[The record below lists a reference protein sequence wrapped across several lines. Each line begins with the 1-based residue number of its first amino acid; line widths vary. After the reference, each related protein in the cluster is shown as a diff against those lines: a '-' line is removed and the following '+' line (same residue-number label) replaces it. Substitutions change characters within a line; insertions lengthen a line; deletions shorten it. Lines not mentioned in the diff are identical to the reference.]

1 MAAPVVE
8 ATATTREGAAGT
20 SHTVNLPSGIT
31 AGNLLV
37 LAISGVQTS
46 PVTTPSG
53 WTLHSDAN
61 LYDPAVHNLARIY
74 WRIADGN
81 EGSTLSMTSS
91 AVAAFGAVCYRIS
104 GATATNPLTALTY
117 AKSNPWDGY
126 PNPPLSSIGL
136 QRDWL
141 FVAGVIDYSAAQLM
155 TGAPT
160 GYSTMS
166 TGVGEHNTGFHSRV
180 TLCYKSTAVVASDD
194 PGTFTAA
201 APTYWCAFTFAITPA
216 RTDSPVVEAT
226 AGTNE
231 TGSSTSHAINL
242 PSGIVASDL
251 LLIALSMHYSY
262 SFTTPSGWTLVT
274 GFPTWEPANH
284 NKAWVYYRIAD
295 GNEGSTVSITSS
307 GSWAIGAA
315 AYRISGASGD
325 MPKMAAVSAGPD
337 ARPDPPL
344 IYAEPI
350 RGWLYVAGFI
360 DYFGGIA
367 MAAQPSGYST
377 PTSGYGYNSG
387 NYSRIY
393 LASRGTTSSS
403 AEDPGVA
410 NYVTQTYWGTFTLA
424 IAPTHTDTFPV
435 VVDITTGYGYGS
447 SGSFLMPAGVTAG
460 ERLLALFAEESNHTI
475 SAPSGWTQLFSVSG
489 GGFAGFYKVS
499 DGSETGAISI
509 DMGANAYYAYITYRI
524 AGRIGTPTASSVWTG
539 GENDAPNPPSLD
551 PGVGA
556 QDILWFAV
564 TGRNRYSYTAGP
576 TYYLRF
582 TTRLAATN
590 GNLAAAHRYRNAS
603 SEDPGTFTTSTN
615 WYPYAVTLAF
625 PPLYEITGVG
635 AIASAEAFGT
645 VQMVYNRE
653 LTGVGGIASAEAFG
667 LAQVLA
673 IKGATFPAISAFT
686 GTHAW
691 SVAAWAKWTS
701 KTAGRVFSV
710 WDGSGNELASLRVDN
725 TASSANRAAHSVA
738 GAANDGYYHLYVM
751 TYDGVT
757 LRFYIDGRAA
767 GAEVASATSLA
778 AAGGMRAGSGYQ
790 GATPFGGSVDDVAV
804 FDYYLSASQVAGL
817 FVSGTTS
824 GVDLVH
830 DSSGSSMVL
839 AGWQPHAYM
848 AGYAAVDTYSTAK
861 DLTANGGCIAIPIA
875 LEGKMALRQVSL
887 WNTDA
892 ATARSWNWSLY
903 YQPRQ
908 DAISNTL
915 FRVAAGVAADA
926 FTPGAASK
934 RSIAAAGAPTLLGPG
949 SYWLVIQNNHAT
961 STFGLGSIA
970 SGPLS
975 INRAQTKTLTVPIGA
990 QLDFTLAT
998 WTKVTAIYAVI
1009 LEGDVLG
1016 LWGAY

>member
-8 ATATTREGAAGT
+8 ATATTSEGAAGT

-61 LYDPAVHNLARIY
+61 LYDPGFHNLARIY

-91 AVAAFGAVCYRIS
+91 ADAAFGAVCYRIS
-104 GATATNPLTALTY
+104 GATATDPLTALTY

-126 PNPPLSSIGL
+126 PNPPLSSIDL

-180 TLCYKSTAVVASDD
+180 TLCYKSTAVVASDN

-231 TGSSTSHAINL
+231 SGSSTSHAINL
-242 PSGIVASDL
+242 PSGIVAGDL
-251 LLIALSMHYSY
+251 LLMAIAFRASY
-262 SFTTPSGWTLVT
+262 SLTTPSGWTSVYT
-274 GFPTWEPANH
+274 AVAEYSGQ
-284 NKAWVYYRIAD
+284 NKLWLYYRSAD
-295 GNEGSTVSITSS
+295 GTEGATVTVTSDLAWS
-307 GSWAIGAA
+307 VGAVTC
-315 AYRISGASGD
+315 RISGAATSTGSITVNYTASPSNAPD
-325 MPKMAAVSAGPD
+325 SASLSVSPSKN
-337 ARPDPPL
+337 
-344 IYAEPI
+344 
-350 RGWLYVAGFI
+350 WLYVSGWWTGSTDFWGFSI
-360 DYFGGIA
+360 
-367 MAAQPSGYST
+367 PSGYYA
-377 PTSGYGYNSG
+377 GHM
-387 NYSRIY
+387 
-393 LASRGTTSSS
+393 ARGTYGSFWSPVGLGAKGTVATTS
-403 AEDPGVA
+403 EDPGA
-410 NYVTQTYWGTFTLA
+410 GWLAASAYWAAFTLA
-424 IAPTHTDTFPV
+424 IAP
-435 VVDITTGYGYGS
+435 
-447 SGSFLMPAGVTAG
+447 M
-460 ERLLALFAEESNHTI
+460 
-475 SAPSGWTQLFSVSG
+475 
-489 GGFAGFYKVS
+489 
-499 DGSETGAISI
+499 
-509 DMGANAYYAYITYRI
+509 YRI
-524 AGRIGTPTASSVWTG
+524 S
-539 GENDAPNPPSLD
+539 
-551 PGVGA
+551 GA
-556 QDILWFAV
+556 
-564 TGRNRYSYTAGP
+564 
-576 TYYLRF
+576 
-582 TTRLAATN
+582 
-590 GNLAAAHRYRNAS
+590 
-603 SEDPGTFTTSTN
+603 
-615 WYPYAVTLAF
+615 
-625 PPLYEITGVG
+625 G

-645 VQMVYNRE
+645 VELVYNRE
-653 LTGVGGIASAEAFG
+653 LIGVGGIASAEAFG
-667 LAQVLA
+667 LVQVNA
-673 IKGATFPAISAFT
+673 IKGATVPAISALA
-686 GTHAW
+686 GTHAF
-691 SVAAWAKWTS
+691 SVAVWAKWTAR
-701 KTAGRVFSV
+701 TAGRVFSA
-710 WDGSGNELASLRVDN
+710 WDASGNELVSIRVDN

-817 FVSGTTS
+817 YVSGTTS

>member
-8 ATATTREGAAGT
+8 ATATTSEGAAGT

-61 LYDPAVHNLARIY
+61 LYDPAFHNLARIY

-91 AVAAFGAVCYRIS
+91 ADAAFGAVCYRIS

-180 TLCYKSTAVVASDD
+180 TLCYKSTVVVASDD

-216 RTDSPVVEAT
+216 RTD
-226 AGTNE
+226 
-231 TGSSTSHAINL
+231 
-242 PSGIVASDL
+242 
-251 LLIALSMHYSY
+251 
-262 SFTTPSGWTLVT
+262 
-274 GFPTWEPANH
+274 
-284 NKAWVYYRIAD
+284 
-295 GNEGSTVSITSS
+295 
-307 GSWAIGAA
+307 
-315 AYRISGASGD
+315 
-325 MPKMAAVSAGPD
+325 
-337 ARPDPPL
+337 
-344 IYAEPI
+344 
-350 RGWLYVAGFI
+350 
-360 DYFGGIA
+360 
-367 MAAQPSGYST
+367 
-377 PTSGYGYNSG
+377 
-387 NYSRIY
+387 
-393 LASRGTTSSS
+393 
-403 AEDPGVA
+403 
-410 NYVTQTYWGTFTLA
+410 
-424 IAPTHTDTFPV
+424 FPV
-435 VVDITTGYGYGS
+435 VVDITTGWGYGS

-460 ERLLALFAEESNHTI
+460 ECLLALFAEQSNHTI

-489 GGFAGFYKVS
+489 NGFAGFYKVS

-509 DMGANAYYAYITYRI
+509 DMGANSYYAYITYRI

-615 WYPYAVTLAF
+615 WYPLAVTLAF

-645 VQMVYNRE
+645 VQLIYNRE
-653 LTGVGGIASAEAFG
+653 VVGVGGIASAETFG

-691 SVAAWAKWTS
+691 SVVAWAKWTAR
-701 KTAGRVFSV
+701 TAGRVFSV
-710 WDGSGNELASLRVDN
+710 WDSAGNELAALIVDN
-725 TASSANRAAHSVA
+725 VRSWARRAANAVANPSLEIDATGWDASPPRGGGTGVSVTRTNANGAAPGWGSYAAYLNSPTAASWLGGAYHFPFTFKAGVTYALYVWMKSVSGSTDVVWGVASMADNTDYSEIFPTITTSWVRYGPLNWTPSVDRADAAFYVLGVNAAAYQVAIDGLEVPDAAHLVA

-975 INRAQTKTLTVPIGA
+975 INRGQTKTLTVPVGA
-990 QLDFTLAT
+990 TLDFTAAT
-998 WTKVTAIYAVI
+998 WTKVTAIYAAI